1 MSENTQT
8 QNSNAQKGEMQLKD
22 DKKEDIRLS
31 NIQAAKSIADIM
43 RTSLGPK
50 GMDKLIETSKG
61 EVLITNDGATILKN
75 LSVLHPTAKLLI
87 QTSKAQDIEAGDG
100 TTSVVIL
107 AGAFLEA
114 AEILI
119 RKGIHPTRISDG
131 FSICLNK
138 ALEVLNR
145 VAKRITLTD
154 EEELIE
160 CVKTSLSSK
169 IVSQNSTE
177 LAPIALRAIK
187 NVINIETDTNVDLKN
202 IHIVKKSGGT
212 MDDIQLF
219 NGLVF
224 TDNKPSGTKR
234 INNPKIA
241 MIQFCISSP
250 KTDLGHNVVVDDY
263 SQIDRILKQE
273 RNYIL
278 KMVKKIS
285 ESGANIILIQKS
297 VLRDA
302 INDLALHFLKK
313 KGITVIKNIE
323 RTEVPFICKTIG
335 CIPVAHIDSLTADKL
350 GTAEYADDV
359 TLSDGSKVYKIEV
372 PKCKTA
378 TILIRGTSNL
388 IMDEADR
395 SIHDALCVIRSIVKN
410 RGIVAGG
417 GAIEIEI
424 WRALEE
430 ESQKAKGVL
439 SLIMREYAEALEVI
453 PFTLA
458 QNCGLNPVKIVTEM
472 RNKHLSGFT
481 YCGLKART
489 GQLVDNALEHKIMQP
504 ALVNISALSLATE
517 VTRMILKIDDIL
529 DSR

>member
-1 MSENTQT
+1 MSKITT
-8 QNSNAQKGEMQLKD
+8 APKSGEMHNTNSKVD
-22 DKKEDIRLS
+22 DIRIS
-31 NIQAAKSIADIM
+31 NIQAATSIADIM

-50 GMDKLIETSKG
+50 GMDKLLENAKG

-100 TTSVVIL
+100 TTSVVII
-107 AGAFLEA
+107 AGALLEA
-114 AEILI
+114 AQNLL
-119 RKGIHPTRISDG
+119 KQGIHPTRISEG
-131 FSICLNK
+131 FSIALKK
-138 ALEVLNR
+138 ALEVINR
-145 VAKRITLTD
+145 VAKKIELTD
-154 EEELIE
+154 EDELIE

-177 LAPIALRAIK
+177 LAPIALKAVK
-187 NVINIETDTNVDLKN
+187 NIVDIENDTNVDLKN
-202 IHIVKKSGGT
+202 IMVLKKNGGT
-212 MDDIQLF
+212 MDDIELF

-224 TDNKPSGTKR
+224 TSNRPNGNSKR

-241 MIQFCISSP
+241 LLQFCISSP
-250 KTDLGHNVVVDDY
+250 KTDLGHNVIVDDY
-263 SQIDRILKQE
+263 TQIDRILKQE
-273 RNYIL
+273 RKYIL
-278 KMVKKIS
+278 KIVKKIIK
-285 ESGANIILIQKS
+285 SGVNIVLIQKS

-302 INDLALHFLKK
+302 INDLAMHFLKK
-313 KGITVIKNIE
+313 KGITVIKNVE
-323 RTEVPFICKTIG
+323 RTDVPFICKTIG
-335 CIPVAHIDSLTADKL
+335 CIPVAHIDSLTPEKL
-350 GTAEYADDV
+350 GTAEFAEDYS
-359 TLSDGSKVYKIEV
+359 LSDGSKVYRINV
-372 PKCKTA
+372 PECKTA
-378 TILIRGTSNL
+378 TILIRGTSGL

-430 ESQKAKGVL
+430 ESQRAKGVNA
-439 SLIMREYAEALEVI
+439 LIMREYAEAMEII

-458 QNCGLNPVKIVTEM
+458 RNCGLNPVKIVTEM
-472 RNKHLSGFT
+472 RNKHLNDFT

-504 ALVNISALSLATE
+504 ALVSISALTLATE

-529 DSR
+529 DAR